1 MNRRKAKYLGTP
13 IQKKLL
19 FFICIAALVPAGIVA
34 VCLYYLIFNLLA
46 GQLAIPEAIAYTLLP
61 VAKRVNLIILFSLPM
76 ALIVIWLMALEFSN
90 RVAGPLYRIEK
101 ELDRRI
107 SGEKKGAIRLRRK
120 DEMKDLVDKINKIL
134 GEK

>member
-1 MNRRKAKYLGTP
+1 MNRRRVKYLGTP

-46 GQLAIPEAIAYTLLP
+46 GELAIPEAIAYTLLP
-61 VAKRVNLIILFSLPM
+61 VAKRVNLIIFVSLPTV
-76 ALIVIWLMALEFSN
+76 LIVIWLMALEFSN
-90 RVAGPLYRIEK
+90 RIAGPLYRIEK
-101 ELDRRI
+101 ELDQRI
-107 SGEKKGAIRLRRK
+107 SGEKKGAIKLRRK

-134 GEK
+134 GEG

>member
-1 MNRRKAKYLGTP
+1 MNRRKIKYLGTP

-19 FFICIAALVPAGIVA
+19 FFICIAALIPAGIVA

-61 VAKRVNLIILFSLPM
+61 VARRVNLIILVSLPTV
-76 ALIVIWLMALEFSN
+76 LVVIWLMALEFSN

-101 ELDRRI
+101 ELDQRI
-107 SGEKKGAIRLRRK
+107 SGEKKGAIRLRSK

-134 GEK
+134 GEE